1 ESVTNV
7 LKHAKATKL
16 YINLTKEN
24 NFLILTIED
33 NGLGFDVESLNKSG
47 KGIGLLAVKNRA
59 VAIGAS
65 MDISSEIGKGTLISI
80 EVPISEKDE
89 A

>member
-1 ESVTNV
+1 M
-7 LKHAKATKL
+7 
-16 YINLTKEN
+16 
-24 NFLILTIED
+24 
-33 NGLGFDVESLNKSG
+33 
-47 KGIGLLAVKNRA
+47 KNRA